1 MQFID
6 IVRFTLQ
13 SLLAQRMRSALT
25 TLGIAIGITA
35 VILLTSIGAGVN
47 QYIVEQFTQFG
58 TNTIAV
64 QPGKAHTL
72 GISAGIFNS
81 VRPLSLQDA
90 EALKRAPYV
99 LHSVP
104 AVSGSATIEA
114 RGRE

>member
-13 SLLAQRMRSALT
+13 SLLAKRMRSALT

-72 GISAGIFNS
+72 GISAG
-81 VRPLSLQDA
+81 A
-90 EALKRAPYV
+90 Y
-99 LHSVP
+99 
-104 AVSGSATIEA
+104 
-114 RGRE
+114 